1 MEADLTGTSGRRGGG
16 SGDDYGER
24 RRGWRSSIAGEGER
38 DEGERGEECREV
50 LGPFV
55 ALGWGRGGSRRWKQE
70 VAAGAGARTGDT
82 PLPTG
87 RGG

>member
-1 MEADLTGTSGRRGGG
+1 MEAELTGTSGRRGGG
-16 SGDDYGER
+16 SGGNYGER
-24 RRGWRSSIAGEGER
+24 RRVLCSAITGEGEG

-50 LGPFV
+50 LGVSV

-70 VAAGAGARTGDT
+70 VAAGARAGDT